1 MLTTVVGK
9 ELTVRLSG
17 SDVFINSAKVT
28 ANDQKKQKKTKTEP
42 PTASSTSSTESS
54 AQPDHSLIAA
64 APGPGGALRATR
76 AALIPA
82 RPRTRLLRPCLS
94 VTPPAP

>member
-28 ANDQKKQKKTKTEP
+28 ANDQKKQKKNKNG
-42 PTASSTSSTESS
+42 ASNGVVHII
-54 AQPDHSLIAA
+54 D
-64 APGPGGALRATR
+64 
-76 AALIPA
+76 
-82 RPRTRLLRPCLS
+82 
-94 VTPPAP
+94 